1 MTNIKIIPYF
11 IDYADMPMKT
21 LNMKLV
27 RLKVLLEGGKQIW
40 SDSLDSL
47 SEITEELENND
58 IYGKIELN
66 DDRSVAWIEVDAIKT
81 PLSDFYTYEEVNDKK
96 LKVESNALLWRTF
109 RTLVDSHIILP
120 HDLPDHVL
128 FKKLIKKQM
137 PK

>member
-120 HDLPDHVL
+120 HDLPDHAL